1 MRHLQYQI
9 ITDLVLPM
17 AHLRSDT
24 GLDAVDIE
32 DVPYMVRVLDTS
44 ESLLAEASVDILR
57 LDGRLIDHTSSR

>member
-17 AHLRSDT
+17 AHLRPDM

-32 DVPYMVRVLDTS
+32 DVPYMVGVLDAF
-44 ESLLAEASVDILR
+44 ESLLA
-57 LDGRLIDHTSSR
+57 